1 MGDMQSGEPPSTAEA
16 GDGSSMSQEPEEQV
30 TQVEHPSASMSAGEE
45 NGPADLPA
53 AAVASATDEVEQVP
67 RALADARE
75 RAAAGDV
82 AGAIDAY
89 RGYILNASDTA
100 HARIELA
107 RLYES
112 KSEWQLALEQY
123 EAAREELDLLE
134 ATLGAASSLA
144 ALGRFEA
151 AERELRRAARSHPS
165 NAQVFATSGTIAFR
179 RGQYDEAAE
188 ALRRA
193 IDLDPDDGYSYFYRG
208 EALNQLGR
216 VDEALEMLE
225 RATQMLP
232 NLGRAWYVMG
242 IVFDKKGRPQEA
254 AAMYRKAREVAAA

>member
-1 MGDMQSGEPPSTAEA
+1 MMGMKSGEPPPDAAAE
-16 GDGSSMSQEPEEQV
+16 GGSARPSESEEQV
-30 TQVEHPSASMSAGEE
+30 AQVPEGDADAAGAI
-45 NGPADLPA
+45 ADAPVDA
-53 AAVASATDEVEQVP
+53 GAVGVAGVDGAEQVP
-67 RALADARE
+67 RALEEARE
-75 RAAAGDV
+75 LAVAGDV
-82 AGAIDAY
+82 AAAIEAY
-89 RGYILNASDTA
+89 RGYILNAADTA

-112 KSEWQLALEQY
+112 KSEWQLSLEQY
-123 EAAREELDLLE
+123 EAAREELDMLE

-144 ALGRFEA
+144 ALGRFDA

-165 NAQVFATSGTIAFR
+165 NAQVFATTGTIAFR
-179 RGQYDEAAE
+179 RGQYDEAAD
-188 ALRRA
+188 ALKRA
-193 IDLDPDDGYSYFYRG
+193 IDLDPDNGYSYFYRG

-254 AAMYRKAREVAAA
+254 AAMYRRAREVAGA

>member
-1 MGDMQSGEPPSTAEA
+1 MKGMKRGEPPSTAAAE
-16 GDGSSMSQEPEEQV
+16 GGSSMSSEPDEQESQVPDTSTESQAEQ
-30 TQVEHPSASMSAGEE
+30 TAGA
-45 NGPADLPA
+45 GA
-53 AAVASATDEVEQVP
+53 AATDAADAAEQVP
-67 RALADARE
+67 RALQDARE
-75 RAAAGDV
+75 LAAGGDV
-82 AGAIDAY
+82 AAAIEAY
-89 RGYILNASDTA
+89 RGYILNASDTV
-100 HARIELA
+100 HARLELA
-107 RLYES
+107 QLYES
-112 KSEWQLALEQY
+112 KSEWQFALEQY
-123 EAAREELDLLE
+123 EAAREELDVLE

-144 ALGRFEA
+144 ALGKFEA

-165 NAQVFATSGTIAFR
+165 NAQVFATTGTIAFR
-179 RGQYDEAAE
+179 RGQYDEAAD
-188 ALRRA
+188 ALKRA
-193 IDLDPDDGYSYFYRG
+193 IDLDPDNGHSYFYRG